1 MHLEESREQLQGHNR
16 SLKNSIWERMN
27 LWVNSAPTEKWLTG
41 VWLLTLSDA
50 FEYTQV
56 IAIIY
61 LDNVQK

>member
-1 MHLEESREQLQGHNR
+1 
-16 SLKNSIWERMN
+16 MN

-56 IAIIY
+56 IALIY